1 LTPKRVRPH
10 SIITPDHI
18 AHFCMAC
25 ILSVG
30 AARRILAPFCLGRI
44 AAILLFAIL
53 LIAKTAKKRERR
65 RGRARFA
72 GTRTRASASV
82 SPILLS
88 RFPVKANV
96 QAACEACRRRRRV
109 NMAGRARLGV
119 SQNCS
124 NRRV

>member
-1 LTPKRVRPH
+1 
-10 SIITPDHI
+10 
-18 AHFCMAC
+18 MAC

-88 RFPVKANV
+88 RFPVKANA
-96 QAACEACRRRRRV
+96 QATCEACRRRRRV